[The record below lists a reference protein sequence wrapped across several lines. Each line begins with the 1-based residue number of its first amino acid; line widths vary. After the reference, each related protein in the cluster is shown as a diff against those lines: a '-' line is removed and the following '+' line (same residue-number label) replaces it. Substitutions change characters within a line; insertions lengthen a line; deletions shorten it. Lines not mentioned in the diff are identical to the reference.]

1 MAATAFDRVRGLVQ
15 RGTGLLGY
23 LQSPLLLAMRLY
35 WGSLFFLTGKGKL
48 MNLERTTSFFASLNI
63 PMPGVNA
70 AVAGTTEMVGG
81 ALLVIG
87 LGSRL
92 ASIPLTFTMLV
103 AYATAEREALGA
115 LFTDPSQFTSA
126 EPFLFMLTALV
137 VLAFGPGAISV
148 DALLKKRFGVVDE
161 APAAA

>member
-1 MAATAFDRVRGLVQ
+1 MNGTVLDRARSAYERLA
-15 RGTGLLGY
+15 GLLEY
-23 LQSPLLLAMRLY
+23 LQSPLLFAMRLY

-48 MNLERTTSFFASLNI
+48 MNLERTAAFFASLNI
-63 PMPGVNA
+63 PMPAVNA

-103 AYATAEREALGA
+103 AYATAEREALAA
-115 LFTDPSQFTSA
+115 LFSEPSQFTSA

-137 VLAFGPGAISV
+137 VLAFGPGAISI
-148 DALLKKRFGVVDE
+148 DAILKRRFGIAGE
-161 APAAA
+161 APAEA